1 MIKEKKDTSKVWKKV
16 LAVYIGIVLYL
27 VLFFVIGG
35 KDIYLKQVS
44 NDSINQI
51 DNFGELYDDMI
62 LRQSF
67 SNDAL
72 IIESVNLDVGTY
84 ERENQ
89 GTLNVQ
95 ITDGQNILGTVSAD
109 ISSLKHG
116 ENSFPFGDPI
126 SVDPNETYYL
136 EIFTSGAKKGN
147 TVTLYYG
154 NAADDINYLSVN
166 NQKMDSMQLVYSM
179 KYKKSDPLGNVL
191 MIAAIAFIL
200 FLGLYIFHM
209 WDYSKKGKRTVGM
222 DILDSYHTY
231 KFLLEQL
238 VLREFKVRYKRSVLG
253 ILWSFMNPILVMIV
267 QFFVF
272 SLIFKSNIPHYI
284 VYLLIG
290 ITFFNFFNESTNGG
304 MLSIVQ
310 NASLIKKVYVPKYI
324 YPLSIILSSMI
335 NFSIGLI
342 LLFAMT
348 LIEGIPLN
356 QYMLLIP
363 YAIVCI
369 IILSSG
375 VAFILT
381 TGMTFFRDV
390 QFIYSV
396 FLTMLTYM
404 TPLFWDLAMIPS
416 KYLWIFKC
424 NPLCDIIL
432 FVRSVILYGVY
443 PGTEIVILSVLIPV
457 IILMLGIYIF
467 RKNQDKFILYI

>member
-116 ENSFPFGDPI
+116 ENSFAFGDPI